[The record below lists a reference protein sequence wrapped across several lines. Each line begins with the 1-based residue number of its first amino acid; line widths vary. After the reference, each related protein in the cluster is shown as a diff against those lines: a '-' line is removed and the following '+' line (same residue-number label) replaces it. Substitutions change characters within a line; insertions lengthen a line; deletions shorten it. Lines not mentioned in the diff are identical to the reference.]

1 MNNPNGNICFPLVIK
16 PKRIGKTPITYIYR
30 IKMIFCAW
38 MTFWIKK
45 RKKLYNYLSGI
56 KNESDIK
63 AFKLDLYIFRESGTK
78 R

>member
-1 MNNPNGNICFPLVIK
+1 
-16 PKRIGKTPITYIYR
+16 
-30 IKMIFCAW
+30 